1 MITIKEIAELTG
13 VSTTT
18 VSHVIH
24 GKTHKVSKNTID
36 KVQQALKAGG
46 YVQRQGL
53 EALTSRHAR
62 LVMAVVHTTRRYVNT
77 PVSDPFF
84 GQVIGAIEEEL
95 RACGYYLLLYIDSDI
110 DRIFETALSWNVS
123 GIIAVTISY
132 VNYQKLRS
140 LSDCPVVG
148 IDVHNDAPEGEPMHG
163 LHVTL
168 DDYAAAFALGRYLT
182 GCGIRDVLTLAEGR
196 VGSSFD
202 RWQGMTDALS
212 GIPGTNERVT
222 AISPSGRLV
231 MPDDPERR
239 HLLLRA
245 VLPLAGHDCALFC
258 TSDQLAFFV
267 LQFLSSNGIEV
278 PQQLSLCGFDDS
290 PYAEFS
296 SPKLTT
302 MRQDFPSKGQAAVR
316 LLLDAIDHPS
326 GEDRIVTLTAT
337 LVVRRSVRSVW
348 QRT

>member
-18 VSHVIH
+18 VSNVIH

-95 RACGYYLLLYIDSDI
+95 RACGYYMLLYIDSDI

-123 GIIAVTISY
+123 GIIAVTTHHGIEH
-132 VNYQKLRS
+132 LGRS
-140 LSDCPVVG
+140 DHRLARLQTFPDHLLLQ
-148 IDVHNDAPEGEPMHG
+148 DRN
-163 LHVTL
+163 
-168 DDYAAAFALGRYLT
+168 ALGRYLT

>member
-1 MITIKEIAELTG
+1 
-13 VSTTT
+13 
-18 VSHVIH
+18 
-24 GKTHKVSKNTID
+24 
-36 KVQQALKAGG
+36 
-46 YVQRQGL
+46 
-53 EALTSRHAR
+53 
-62 LVMAVVHTTRRYVNT
+62 MA
-77 PVSDPFF
+77 
-84 GQVIGAIEEEL
+84 
-95 RACGYYLLLYIDSDI
+95 
-110 DRIFETALSWNVS
+110 
-123 GIIAVTISY
+123 
-132 VNYQKLRS
+132 LRS